1 MSTGLL
7 RKTTDEFFTNTVI
20 ALDCIKLFLQHI
32 APGPNDIL
40 IEPSAGA
47 GSFSHNLQGHVYAF
61 DITSRHDSIIEKDFL
76 TLPSS
81 PWFQELII
89 NKNVPIHVIGNP
101 PFGRQSCLAKK
112 FIKLCST
119 FSSSIS
125 FILPK
130 SFKKDSFQRT
140 FPLNFHKVYEID
152 LPVDSFII
160 GDKVHDVPCVFQIWK
175 KESTLRKV
183 APSQEP
189 QCFVFCKKDDDP
201 DFALRRV
208 GVYAGKLVDT
218 NLSVV
223 SPQSHYFI
231 KINTNITKQQFVSWY
246 KKVSFDHDNT
256 VGPKSISTKEFIAK
270 INSVQNG

>member
-7 RKTTDEFFTNTVI
+7 RKTTDEFFTNTDV
-20 ALDCIKLFLQHI
+20 ALNCIKLFMDHI
-32 APGPNDIL
+32 DPKPGDVI
-40 IEPSAGA
+40 IEPSAGS
-47 GSFSHNLQGHVYAF
+47 GSFSLHLQGEVYAF
-61 DITSRHDSIIEKDFL
+61 DIKSRHNSIIEKDFL

-81 PWFQELII
+81 DWFQDTII

-130 SFKKDSFQRT
+130 SFKKDSFQVA
-140 FPLNFHKVYEID
+140 FPPHFHKVYESD
-152 LPVDSFII
+152 VPAGSFTIA
-160 GDKVHDVPCVFQIWK
+160 DKIHDVPCVFQRILPLK
-175 KESTLRKV
+175 
-183 APSQEP
+183 QEP
-189 QCFVFCKKDDDP
+189 NGFVFCKKEDGP

-208 GVYAGKLVDT
+208 GVYAGKLVSNFSD
-218 NLSVV
+218 V

-231 KINTNITKQQFVSWY
+231 KINKGITKQQFVLCY
-246 KKVSFDHDNT
+246 DRISFDHNNT
-256 VGPKSISTKEFIAK
+256 VGPRSISTKEFIAK
-270 INSVQNG
+270 INSAINGIKE